1 MVALIAAERQGRTP
15 WHPHH
20 ITERYGL
27 FTLILLGE
35 SLLSSANAIITALHD
50 SDTLGPLIQLSVLA
64 FVVTAALWW
73 ICFWPPHHEAIGNF
87 AASLR
92 YGYVHFFVF
101 AAAGA
106 LSAGIEVEVDQL
118 TGHTV
123 LGASF
128 TVTVPVAV
136 FILCVWWIAMQD
148 SAHRVVNTAIP
159 IGAVVVLLDPLIP
172 SPVALT
178 TLVLVAAGGDPGDA
192 PAPPPAPTSPSRTG
206 WSARSVAAGTVREE
220 CCTWTSRTRWPC

>member
-15 WHPHH
+15 LHPHH

-35 SLLSSANAIITALHD
+35 SLLSWANAIITALHD

-73 ICFWPPHHEAIGNF
+73 IYFWPPHHEAIGNF

-118 TGHTV
+118 TDHTV
-123 LGASF
+123 LGEAAASF

-136 FILCVWWIAMQD
+136 FILCVWWIAMRD
-148 SAHRVVNTAIP
+148 SADRVVNTAIP

-178 TLVLVAAGGDPGDA
+178 TLVLVALVVILVMH
-192 PAPPPAPTSPSRTG
+192 PPLPRSDFAESDG
-206 WSARSVAAGTVREE
+206 LVSA
-220 CCTWTSRTRWPC
+220 